1 LRRRRDHCLDARGAN
16 VDRSHCWRDKAEGV
30 ARDVGL
36 PRWDWRHNS
45 GAFQFTRPF
54 ALTAIGNTLALWNRE
69 QLGLELVPGA
79 DEVSL
84 ALVADAWSR
93 TDRSRAVTWSWSEG
107 VTETRHGVRIR
118 PDTIVSS
125 WPAKHLLASTSGIT
139 PAAALDDAL
148 DRIGAR
154 YGVRT
159 AEFVAMQL
167 EYPTKH

>member
-1 LRRRRDHCLDARGAN
+1 MFGVQSPFVAGDPGLHVMLLGDYAHNPLVLKQEDSDTRVGGAIVSSQLFLHLN
-16 VDRSHCWRDKAEGV
+16 A
-30 ARDVGL
+30 
-36 PRWDWRHNS
+36 
-45 GAFQFTRPF
+45 
-54 ALTAIGNTLALWNRE
+54 TLALWNRE

-93 TDRSRAVTWSWSEG
+93 TYRSRAVTWSRSEG

-125 WPAKHLLASTSGIT
+125 WPGKHLLASTPGIT

-148 DRIGAR
+148 HRIGAR
-154 YGVRT
+154 YGTRT